1 MLYFTPLCHLL
12 RRQGNHVGRD
22 DPGALLQQLST
33 SGGPSRFVLPKLFY
47 LWYNEKTAAISAKGR
62 GSTPAFILI
71 KHTGGIPMTS
81 ELLQK
86 ARDLEARYGPRIPD
100 SERPAL
106 HATPAIGWM
115 NDPNGFSMYK
125 GECHLFYQ
133 YHPYSN
139 EWGPMHWGHLKTK
152 DFIHWERLPAA
163 LAPDRDYDAA
173 GCFSGGAAE
182 LPDGRQLLM
191 YTGVRRIYD
200 AEGFLQEIQTQCAA
214 VGDGVNYEKAPNNP
228 VLDDKDLPEGGSAID
243 FRDPK
248 IWWEDGVLYA
258 AIGNR
263 TADGSGAV
271 LLYRETGSLKWEF
284 VRTLDASRCQY
295 GKMWECPDFF
305 PLDGRQVL
313 ITSPQDMDP
322 VGLEF
327 HAGNGTLCLIGDYD
341 PQGGGFVRQ
350 YAQAIDY
357 GLDFYAPQTL
367 LAPDGRRIM
376 IAWMQNWDTVGA
388 KPGHCRWFGQ
398 MTLPRE
404 LAVKD
409 GRLYQTPVRELENYR
424 SGCVVHRNIPVS
436 GEINLPGVQGRV
448 LDMTVD
454 VRPTGGE
461 LYRWFRIRVAKDGE
475 HETIIRY
482 RPSDGTVKIDRTRSG
497 LPRDIVHTR
506 SFLARPQGGKIKF
519 RIILDRFSVEVFVND
534 GEQAASAVIY
544 TRQEA
549 EAITFEAGGSALMDV
564 EKYSL

>member
-1 MLYFTPLCHLL
+1 
-12 RRQGNHVGRD
+12 
-22 DPGALLQQLST
+22 
-33 SGGPSRFVLPKLFY
+33 
-47 LWYNEKTAAISAKGR
+47 
-62 GSTPAFILI
+62 
-71 KHTGGIPMTS
+71 MTS

-86 ARDLEARYGPRIPD
+86 ARDFEAQYGPHIPD
-100 SERPAL
+100 SERPAF
-106 HATPAIGWM
+106 HATPTIGWM

-152 DFIHWERLPAA
+152 DFIRWERLPAA
-163 LAPDRDYDAA
+163 LAPDQDYDAA
-173 GCFSGGAAE
+173 GCFSGGAVE

-191 YTGVRRIYD
+191 YTGVQREHN
-200 AEGFLQEIQTQCAA
+200 AEGYLQDIQAQCIA
-214 VGDGVNYEKAPNNP
+214 VGDGVDYEKILDNP
-228 VLDDKDLPEGGSAID
+228 VLDAKDLPEGGSTVD

-248 IWWEDGVLYA
+248 VWQDSDGTFYA
-258 AIGNR
+258 VIGNR
-263 TADGSGAV
+263 TADGSGAI
-271 LLYRETGSLKWEF
+271 LLYRGIEDFKGKF
-284 VRTLDASRCQY
+284 VCTLDASHNQY

-305 PLDGRQVL
+305 PLDGKQVL
-313 ITSPQDMDP
+313 ITSPQEMNP

-341 PQGGGFVRQ
+341 PKSRGFLRQ

-367 LAPDGRRIM
+367 LSPDGRRIM
-376 IAWMQNWDTVGA
+376 IAWMQNWSTVGA
-388 KPGHCRWFGQ
+388 KPYHCRWFGQ

-404 LAVKD
+404 LSVKN
-409 GRLYQTPVRELENYR
+409 GRLYQNPVQELENYR
-424 SGCVVHRNIPVS
+424 SCCVIHHNIPVC
-436 GEINLPGVQGRV
+436 GEVNLPGIQGRM
-448 LDMTVD
+448 LDMTVT

-482 RPSDGTVKIDRTRSG
+482 RPSDGTLKIDRTRSG
-497 LPRDIVHTR
+497 LPHDIVHTR
-506 SFLARPQGGKIKF
+506 SFLVRPRDGEIKL
-519 RIILDRFSVEVFVND
+519 RVILDRFSVEVFVND

-549 EAITFEAGGSALMDV
+549 DAISFEAGGSVLMDV
-564 EKYSL
+564 EKYDLTFDGQEMEG